1 MESDA
6 FPRIN
11 RVIVTGFIQQQP
23 ELRHTPSGVPVSSFR
38 VRTGRLVRDRRGAGA
53 RDLLHLHGGGLAGS
67 RASGSARRRE
77 LGQGVTVEG
86 SLHSRSFVAGNGE
99 RRTVLEV
106 YADSLETVAGLP
118 VAARAARGRGGARR
132 GAASR
137 REDRPGGGA
146 AAAGRAARRT
156 PGRVELRARQRTSP
170 RAARRHPGPG
180 RGTRD
185 RPRPRSSGTRT
196 CRAVA
201 GPARR
206 KESDA
211 KP

>member
-38 VRTGRLVRDRRGAGA
+38 VRTGRLLRDRRGLM
-53 RDLLHLHGGGLAGS
+53 RETFSTFTVVVWQDLALRVCQEA
-67 RASGSARRRE
+67 E

-106 YADSLETVAGLP
+106 YADNLET
-118 VAARAARGRGGARR
+118 
-132 GAASR
+132 SR
-137 REDRPGGGA
+137 VSLSPPELRGGGA
-146 AAAGRAARRT
+146 GRDGESRPDERI
-156 PGRVELRARQRTSP
+156 GRVEEPSP
-170 RAARRHPGPG
+170 PGDPHSEHQAGSNFERDSGHHLEPHGDTPDRVEEPG
-180 RGTRD
+180 
-185 RPRPRSSGTRT
+185 SSE
-196 CRAVA
+196 V
-201 GPARR
+201 
-206 KESDA
+206 
-211 KP
+211 